1 MTVQLPQTLDK
12 PWNDGDA
19 AGQVAKRSRSAFFS
33 RPATGIGRTATY
45 SVAGQWI
52 FADLLHR
59 TARPATV
66 RCLTSYGTA
75 SDLRCAKMIHIYRRV
90 VKTECGG
97 WTLTF
102 SYLLKVLSSKNVK
115 GDCITNCPSMA
126 KLRKARCLR
135 PQVEGQWPSKALP
148 SAEDRRGDAKRPPEI
163 GLLTATVR
171 KPEDRCP
178 AFAGHD
184 DK

>member
-1 MTVQLPQTLDK
+1 MGVSNLVIKYMILNYFRSFNCKPLGKQIPRTGRGMTVQLPQAPDR
-12 PWNDGDA
+12 PWNDGKDFSTA
-19 AGQVAKRSRSAFFS
+19 LEMTEGFAPNGWKLCEIGWLPFSEKGRVGTFSWAFRSH
-33 RPATGIGRTATY
+33 PPPTTGG
-45 SVAGQWI
+45 W
-52 FADLLHR
+52 
-59 TARPATV
+59 P
-66 RCLTSYGTA
+66 RCL
-75 SDLRCAKMIHIYRRV
+75 
-90 VKTECGG
+90 
-97 WTLTF
+97 W
-102 SYLLKVLSSKNVK
+102 
-115 GDCITNCPSMA
+115 
-126 KLRKARCLR
+126 